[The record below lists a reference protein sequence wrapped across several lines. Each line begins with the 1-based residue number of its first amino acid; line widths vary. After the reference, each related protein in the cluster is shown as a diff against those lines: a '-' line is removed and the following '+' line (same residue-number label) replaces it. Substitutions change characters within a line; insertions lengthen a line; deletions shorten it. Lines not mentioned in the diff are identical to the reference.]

1 MSWEATPNLLPE
13 ASLGRRLL
21 ALVIDWTM
29 CRLIAG
35 LLSPSVIPDNTFSTL
50 ILFYIEVCL
59 FTIAFGA
66 SAGQRIMAIK
76 VVTYPEQQRVK
87 VGRIVLRTLLI
98 CLVLPA
104 VFTNNGRPL
113 HYIASCL
120 LGCILSFH
128 SICQHRSICFY
139 SRTIRS
145 RR

>member
-1 MSWEATPNLLPE
+1 MSWEGLPNLLPE

-35 LLSPSVIPDNTFSTL
+35 LLSPDVIPDNGFSTL
-50 ILFYIEVCL
+50 IIFFIEVSL

-76 VVTYPEQQRVK
+76 VVTYPDQQRVK
-87 VGRIVLRTLLI
+87 VGRIVLRTFLI

-113 HYIASCL
+113 HDHFANSQTVRERY
-120 LGCILSFH
+120 
-128 SICQHRSICFY
+128 
-139 SRTIRS
+139 
-145 RR
+145 

>member
-35 LLSPSVIPDNTFSTL
+35 LLSPAVIPDNTFSTL
-50 ILFYIEVCL
+50 IIFYFEVCL

-76 VVTYPEQQRVK
+76 VVTYPDQQRVK
-87 VGRIVLRTLLI
+87 VGRIVLRTFLI

-113 HYIASCL
+113 HDHFANSQTVRERY
-120 LGCILSFH
+120 
-128 SICQHRSICFY
+128 
-139 SRTIRS
+139 
-145 RR
+145 

>member
-1 MSWEATPNLLPE
+1 MSWEGLQNLLPE

-29 CRLIAG
+29 CRLISG
-35 LLSPSVIPDNTFSTL
+35 LLSPDVIPDNGFSTL
-50 ILFYIEVCL
+50 IIFFIEVCL

-76 VVTYPEQQRVK
+76 VVTYPDQQRVK
-87 VGRIVLRTLLI
+87 VGRIVLRTFLI

-113 HYIASCL
+113 HDHFANSQTVRERY
-120 LGCILSFH
+120 
-128 SICQHRSICFY
+128 
-139 SRTIRS
+139 
-145 RR
+145 

>member
-35 LLSPSVIPDNTFSTL
+35 LLSPAVIPDNSFSTL
-50 ILFYIEVCL
+50 IIFFFEVCL

-76 VVTYPEQQRVK
+76 VVTYPDQQRVK
-87 VGRIVLRTLLI
+87 VGRIILRTLLI

-104 VFTNNGRPL
+104 VFTKNGRPL
-113 HYIASCL
+113 HDHFANSQTVRERY
-120 LGCILSFH
+120 
-128 SICQHRSICFY
+128 
-139 SRTIRS
+139 
-145 RR
+145 

>member
-1 MSWEATPNLLPE
+1 MLHLCFTFSSWARVARMSWEAVPNLLPE

-35 LLSPSVIPDNTFSTL
+35 LLSPAVIPDNTFSTL
-50 ILFYIEVCL
+50 IIFYIEVCL

-76 VVTYPEQQRVK
+76 VVTYPDQQRVK
-87 VGRIVLRTLLI
+87 FGRIVLRTFLI

-113 HYIASCL
+113 HDHFANSQTVRERY
-120 LGCILSFH
+120 
-128 SICQHRSICFY
+128 
-139 SRTIRS
+139 
-145 RR
+145 

>member
-1 MSWEATPNLLPE
+1 MSWEAMPNLLPE

-35 LLSPSVIPDNTFSTL
+35 LLSPAVIPDNSFSTL
-50 ILFYIEVCL
+50 IIFFLEVCL
-59 FTIAFGA
+59 FTITFGA

-76 VVTYPEQQRVK
+76 VVTYPDQQRVK
-87 VGRIVLRTLLI
+87 VGRIVLRTMLI

-113 HYIASCL
+113 HDHFANSQTVRERY
-120 LGCILSFH
+120 
-128 SICQHRSICFY
+128 
-139 SRTIRS
+139 
-145 RR
+145 

>member
-35 LLSPSVIPDNTFSTL
+35 LLSPAVIPDNSFSTL
-50 ILFYIEVCL
+50 IIFFLEVCL
-59 FTIAFGA
+59 FTITFGA

-76 VVTYPEQQRVK
+76 VVTYPDQQRVK

-113 HYIASCL
+113 HDHFANSQTVRERY
-120 LGCILSFH
+120 
-128 SICQHRSICFY
+128 
-139 SRTIRS
+139 
-145 RR
+145 

>member
-1 MSWEATPNLLPE
+1 MSWEAVPNLLPE

-35 LLSPSVIPDNTFSTL
+35 LLSPAVISDNTFSTL
-50 ILFYIEVCL
+50 IIFYIEVCL
-59 FTIAFGA
+59 FTIAFSA

-76 VVTYPEQQRVK
+76 VVTYPDQQRVK
-87 VGRIVLRTLLI
+87 FGRIVLRTFLI

-113 HYIASCL
+113 HDHFANSQTVRERY
-120 LGCILSFH
+120 
-128 SICQHRSICFY
+128 
-139 SRTIRS
+139 
-145 RR
+145 

>member
-1 MSWEATPNLLPE
+1 MSWEGLPNLLPE

-50 ILFYIEVCL
+50 IIFYIEVCL

-66 SAGQRIMAIK
+66 SAGQRIMEIK
-76 VVTYPEQQRVK
+76 VVTYPDQQRVK
-87 VGRIVLRTLLI
+87 VGRIVLRTFLI

-113 HYIASCL
+113 HDHFANSQTVRERY
-120 LGCILSFH
+120 
-128 SICQHRSICFY
+128 
-139 SRTIRS
+139 
-145 RR
+145 

>member
-1 MSWEATPNLLPE
+1 MFHFLPFGLGLPGWEATPNLLPE

-50 ILFYIEVCL
+50 IIFYIEVCL

-76 VVTYPEQQRVK
+76 VVTYPDQQRVK

-113 HYIASCL
+113 HDHFANSQTVRERY
-120 LGCILSFH
+120 
-128 SICQHRSICFY
+128 
-139 SRTIRS
+139 
-145 RR
+145 

>member
-35 LLSPSVIPDNTFSTL
+35 LLSPAVIPDNTFSTL
-50 ILFYIEVCL
+50 IIFYIEVCL
-59 FTIAFGA
+59 FTIAFCA

-76 VVTYPEQQRVK
+76 VVTYPDQQRVK

-113 HYIASCL
+113 HDHFANSQTVRERY
-120 LGCILSFH
+120 
-128 SICQHRSICFY
+128 
-139 SRTIRS
+139 
-145 RR
+145 